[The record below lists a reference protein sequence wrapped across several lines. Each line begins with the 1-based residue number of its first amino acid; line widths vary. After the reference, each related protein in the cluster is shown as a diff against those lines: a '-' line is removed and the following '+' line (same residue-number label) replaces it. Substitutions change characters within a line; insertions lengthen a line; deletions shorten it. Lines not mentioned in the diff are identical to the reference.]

1 MKKKDSENNYIE
13 IETRVIPKSSRNEI
27 IIEEND
33 LIKIKITSPPVD
45 GKANK
50 AVTELL
56 SKKLRVPKKNV
67 QIVSGE
73 KSRQKRIRVY
83 DVTFNEIAGISK
95 Q

>member
-1 MKKKDSENNYIE
+1 MKKKDNENYIE
-13 IETRVIPKSSRNEI
+13 IDTKIVPKSSRNEVV
-27 IIEEND
+27 IEENNQ
-33 LIKIKITSPPVD
+33 IKIKVTSPPVD

-56 SKKLRVPKKNV
+56 SKKLKVPKKNV

-73 KSRQKRIRVY
+73 KSRQKRIRIY
-83 DVTFNEIAGISK
+83 DVSFNEIAGISK